1 MTNSFYMHTKYK
13 EFLGSIKNLESDARV
28 NPNSL
33 NLAFDVW
40 LLAGGNMS
48 ESKEQ
53 WLIAENERLTKQVEQ
68 LVRDMHRIDSA
79 RQAAVSQCAA
89 MAEEIEQLN
98 EDVKSLKAALSE
110 VHDD

>member
-1 MTNSFYMHTKYK
+1 MTNSFYMHPKYQD
-13 EFLGSIKNLESDARV
+13 FLGSIKNLESDARV

-40 LLAGGNMS
+40 LLGGNMS

-53 WLIAENERLTKQVEQ
+53 WLIAENERLTKENEQ

-79 RQAAVSQCAA
+79 RQSAISQCAA
-89 MAEEIEQLN
+89 LAAQVEVLTDAIN
-98 EDVKSLKAALSE
+98 EVRP
-110 VHDD
+110 

>member
-1 MTNSFYMHTKYK
+1 MTNSFYMHPKYQ
-13 EFLGSIKNLESDARV
+13 EFLCAIKNLESDARV

-40 LLAGGNMS
+40 LLGGNMS

-68 LVRDMHRIDSA
+68 LIKDMHRIDSA
-79 RQAAVSQCAA
+79 RQAAITQCAA
-89 MAEEIEQLN
+89 LAAQVEILTTAIN
-98 EDVKSLKAALSE
+98 EVRP
-110 VHDD
+110 

>member
-1 MTNSFYMHTKYK
+1 MHPKYQ
-13 EFLGSIKNLESDARV
+13 EFLCAIKNLESDARV

-40 LLAGGNMS
+40 LLGGNMS
-48 ESKEQ
+48 ESKEA

-79 RQAAVSQCAA
+79 RQSAISQCAA
-89 MAEEIEQLN
+89 LAAQIEVLTDAIN
-98 EDVKSLKAALSE
+98 EVRP
-110 VHDD
+110 

>member
-1 MTNSFYMHTKYK
+1 MKNSFYMHPKYQ
-13 EFLGSIKNLESDARV
+13 EFLCAIKNLESDARV

-40 LLAGGNMS
+40 LLGGNMS

-79 RQAAVSQCAA
+79 RQSAISQCAA
-89 MAEEIEQLN
+89 LAAQIEVLTDAIN
-98 EDVKSLKAALSE
+98 EVRP
-110 VHDD
+110 

>member
-1 MTNSFYMHTKYK
+1 MHPKYQ
-13 EFLGSIKNLESDARV
+13 EFLCAIKNLESDARV

-40 LLAGGNMS
+40 LLGGNMG
-48 ESKEQ
+48 ESKEA

-79 RQAAVSQCAA
+79 RQSAISQCAA
-89 MAEEIEQLN
+89 LAAQLEVLTDAIN
-98 EDVKSLKAALSE
+98 EVRP
-110 VHDD
+110 

>member
-1 MTNSFYMHTKYK
+1 MNSFYMHQKYQ

-40 LLAGGNMS
+40 LLGGNMS
-48 ESKEQ
+48 ESKEA
-53 WLIAENERLTKQVEQ
+53 WLIAENERLTKENEQ

-79 RQAAVSQCAA
+79 RQAAITQCAA
-89 MAEEIEQLN
+89 MAAQVEVLTMAIN
-98 EDVKSLKAALSE
+98 EVRP
-110 VHDD
+110 

>member
-1 MTNSFYMHTKYK
+1 MTNSFYMHPKYQ
-13 EFLGSIKNLESDARV
+13 EFLGSIKNLDSDARV

-40 LLAGGNMS
+40 LLGGNMS
-48 ESKEQ
+48 ESQIE
-53 WLIAENERLTKQVEQ
+53 WLKAENLRLTKENEQ
-68 LVRDMHRIDSA
+68 LMKDVHRIDSA
-79 RQAAVSQCAA
+79 RQAAFKQCAA
-89 MAEEIEQLN
+89 MAEEIEGLN